1 MLGFEVGDIVGEFKD
16 TAELMILRDN
26 RAKTRPPPILD
37 LEEAAAL
44 RDWLNKVL
52 PHE

>member
-1 MLGFEVGDIVGEFKD
+1 MLGFEVGDIVGEFRSGR
-16 TAELMILRDN
+16 LVILRDN
-26 RAKTRPPPILD
+26 STRTRWLILD